1 MAPATLS
8 VFFGTRWPR
17 LTLALEL
24 AAFGWYGTHFGNMFG
39 IWVAQKL
46 RPWLGNI
53 ISGFK
58 LAQNN
63 DYSLTPV
70 QAQLVVFIQRRPTW
84 GQAYF
89 DLANTLFSTVKKDV
103 TLESGEKLT
112 QQELFIR
119 AIENNP
125 YLDAAYTNLALV
137 LEPGTTVTIANEPM
151 TRRDLRLAAVRLH
164 FSSAINFN
172 NLGMDLA
179 VDECVALPDGTT
191 ADKRQCFL
199 KAIERDPYSQPMFYH
214 NLATTLA
221 RDEEIVSLPE
231 AAPQPDG
238 RMNLTKRELGAVTL
252 DGLRAGLA

>member
-1 MAPATLS
+1 MAPANLS

-24 AAFGWYGTHFGNMFG
+24 AALGWYGKRFGYMCGF
-39 IWVAQKL
+39 WVAQIL
-46 RPWLGNI
+46 RPFLGNM

-58 LAQNN
+58 LAENN
-63 DYSLTPV
+63 DSLTPL
-70 QAQLVVFIQRRPTW
+70 QAQLIVFIQRRPTW
-84 GQAYF
+84 GQAYL

-103 TLESGEKLT
+103 TLASGEKLT
-112 QQELFIR
+112 QQGLYIR

-125 YLDAAYTNLALV
+125 YLDGAYANLALV
-137 LEPGTTVTIANEPM
+137 LAPGATVTIANEPM

-164 FSSAINFN
+164 FSSAMNVN

-238 RMNLTKRELGAVTL
+238 RVNLTKRELGAVTL

>member
-1 MAPATLS
+1 MAPANLS
-8 VFFGTRWPR
+8 VFCGTHWPR

-24 AAFGWYGTHFGNMFG
+24 AALGWYGARFGNMLG
-39 IWVAQKL
+39 TWVAQIL
-46 RPWLGNI
+46 RPFLGNM
-53 ISGFK
+53 ISGFN
-58 LAQNN
+58 LAQNS
-63 DYSLTPV
+63 DHSLTPL

-103 TLESGEKLT
+103 TLASGEKLT
-112 QQELFIR
+112 QQELYIR

-125 YLDAAYTNLALV
+125 YLDGAYANLALV
-137 LEPGTTVTIANEPM
+137 LAPGTTVTIANEPM
-151 TRRDLRLAAVRLH
+151 NRRDLRLAAVRLH
-164 FSSAINFN
+164 FSSAMNVN
-172 NLGMDLA
+172 NLGMDLS

-191 ADKRQCFL
+191 ADKRQCFF

-221 RDEEIVSLPE
+221 RDEETVSLPE

-238 RMNLTKRELGAVTL
+238 RVNLTKRELGAVTL